1 MSSEEK
7 WLTLSQAAERLGVH
21 PTTLRRWADNGDI
34 PVTVTPGGH
43 RRFLESDI
51 RQRLHLMPS
60 VKEEF
65 SHVQQYHEHAGRVW
79 ADFALVQTRH
89 RLVHD
94 PEPHWLTAFDKDDR
108 DEKRELGR
116 RLMAL
121 LMQHISAQD
130 DDQGLLIEARSIAMR
145 YAQNCAMVGLS
156 AAESLEATTFFRD
169 TMTEVA
175 LQMPHVGH
183 LDDDARLR
191 LLRKLNQVFNIVQ
204 VGVVEYFDE
213 FSSSDR
219 K

>member
-1 MSSEEK
+1 
-7 WLTLSQAAERLGVH
+7 
-21 PTTLRRWADNGDI
+21 
-34 PVTVTPGGH
+34 
-43 RRFLESDI
+43 
-51 RQRLHLMPS
+51 
-60 VKEEF
+60 VKEEVP
-65 SHVQQYHEHAGRVW
+65 SVPQHHDHTGRVW
-79 ADFALVQTRH
+79 ADFALVETRH

-94 PEPHWLTAFDKDDR
+94 PEPQWLMAFDKDDR

-116 RLMAL
+116 RLMSL
-121 LMQHISAQD
+121 LMQHVSAQD

-169 TMTEVA
+169 AMTEVA
-175 LQMPHVGH
+175 LQMPHVAH

-213 FSSSDR
+213 FPNSDR